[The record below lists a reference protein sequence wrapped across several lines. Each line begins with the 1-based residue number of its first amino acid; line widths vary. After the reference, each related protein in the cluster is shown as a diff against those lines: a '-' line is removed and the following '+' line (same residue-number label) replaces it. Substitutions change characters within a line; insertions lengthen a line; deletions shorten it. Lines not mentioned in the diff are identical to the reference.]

1 MYEAKATKRDK
12 MAFFSCFSCFKPA
25 EEIEV
30 TELDFAHCSL
40 NDVPNDVFA
49 YERTLECLCLESNN
63 IRDLPRQLFHCHGL
77 KRLEISDNDLHV
89 LPPALSSLSQ
99 LVFLDVSKNVLTDIP
114 DTIKQCKQLTV
125 LDASINPLQKIPEG
139 CTQLLSITELYLND
153 TFLEFLPANFGR
165 LAKLKILELRE
176 NGLSTLPKS
185 LSRLTCLE
193 RLDLGQNE
201 ISEIPEVIGSLT
213 SLKELWI
220 DSNRI
225 KQVPSIIGNLKNL
238 LHLNL
243 DLNHIDYISDEIG
256 SCKMLADLTM
266 CTNDLKELSEGGIG
280 GLDSLV
286 TLKLDDNQISE
297 LPMTIGK
304 LKKLEELFLSQNYH
318 ESLPPSIGLCRKL
331 HTLNVDDNDIEFL
344 PKELG
349 SCISLKILSA
359 HGNRLITLPAEL
371 DHISNLAVINLTA
384 NNIRHLPVSL
394 TKLTKISAIWLS
406 ENQHKPLVQLNQD
419 TDPETGQRVLTNFLL
434 PQSMQNQHEY
444 KDNISESGSFHASVW
459 EEERQKKS
467 LVKWREGGG
476 DIGDTGDISDDLENG
491 EMGASKGLR
500 REPTPFPKEMRA
512 MAKRAQNLRAK
523 SNANAS
529 TNMSVD
535 HAPADAIQR
544 KKNKEYRPKIVRKP
558 SVEETMEGPR
568 PSEIAS
574 SNELASID
582 MAHQEQQQ
590 FNGGND
596 VDQCQQQSA
605 NAHSKRGNIQI
616 KEAKVTKANASP
628 VLSERHILSVYQD
641 EKIAKSQ
648 FELAQ
653 FEEMERTINANG
665 YNDIVDGEINSTENF
680 LTRMSPD
687 KNSRDSG
694 IITPSEGGTNSGS
707 RTSPEHD
714 HQQQMVATG
723 IMSRNP
729 SDPLPQAPSFSN
741 SLMKKDI
748 KMSEEMVMPV
758 KAEIVTTE
766 LNDSNQKQQDKVP
779 PPYHIAASMSK
790 HASDFKSI
798 HLPSQDGEGRGSVSR
813 YGK

>member
-1 MYEAKATKRDK
+1 
-12 MAFFSCFSCFKPA
+12 MAFFSCLSCFKPV
-25 EEIEV
+25 EEVEV
-30 TELDFAHCSL
+30 TELDFSHNSL
-40 NDVPNDVFA
+40 NDVPNDVFVH
-49 YERTLECLCLESNN
+49 ERTLEDLCLDSNN

-77 KRLEISDNDLHV
+77 KHLKISDNDIHF

-99 LVFLDVSKNVLTDIP
+99 LVELDISKNVLTDIP

-176 NGLSTLPKS
+176 NGLNNLPKS

-193 RLDLGQNE
+193 RLDIGQNE

-213 SLKELWI
+213 NLKELWI
-220 DSNRI
+220 DCNRV
-225 KQVPSIIGNLKNL
+225 KQVPPSIGNLKNL
-238 LHLNL
+238 VHLNL
-243 DLNHIDYISDEIG
+243 DINRIDLISDNI
-256 SCKMLADLTM
+256 CNCTLLTDLSL
-266 CTNDLKELSEGGIG
+266 CTNELKELPEMGFA
-280 GLDSLV
+280 GLESLV
-286 TLKLDDNQISE
+286 TLKLDDNQIEE
-297 LPMTIGK
+297 LPMAIGK
-304 LKKLEELFLSQNYH
+304 LKNLEELFLSQNYL
-318 ESLPPSIGLCRKL
+318 ENLPPSIGLCRKL
-331 HTLNVDDNDIEFL
+331 HTLNVDDNDIEYL

-384 NNIRHLPVSL
+384 NNIRYLPVSL

-434 PQSMQNQHEY
+434 PQSMQNQHDY
-444 KDNISESGSFHASVW
+444 KDNVSESGSFHASVW

-467 LVKWREGGG
+467 LVKWREGGT
-476 DIGDTGDISDDLENG
+476 DIGDADGHGFDDNQANGDTGG
-491 EMGASKGLR
+491 GKGLR

-512 MAKRAQNLRAK
+512 MAKRAQNLRNK
-523 SNANAS
+523 NSQNGSSNV
-529 TNMSVD
+529 TQVEQ
-535 HAPADAIQR
+535 HPADAIQR
-544 KKNKEYRPKIVRKP
+544 KKNKEHRPRMTRKDVMEEEVDGNKVMRSTINAMSQVER
-558 SVEETMEGPR
+558 SVPNEDV
-568 PSEIAS
+568 
-574 SNELASID
+574 SNNVS
-582 MAHQEQQQ
+582 H
-590 FNGGND
+590 
-596 VDQCQQQSA
+596 QQQSP
-605 NAHSKRGNIQI
+605 NVLIQGNIQI

-641 EKIAKSQ
+641 EKTAKEEIELSQ
-648 FELAQ
+648 FEELERAILSNKQ
-653 FEEMERTINANG
+653 TEIGNNRMESNKQI
-665 YNDIVDGEINSTENF
+665 

-694 IITPSEGGTNSGS
+694 ILTPSECGTNSGS
-707 RTSPEHD
+707 RTSPEQD
-714 HQQQMVATG
+714 QPV
-723 IMSRNP
+723 ISSMSRNP
-729 SDPLPQAPSFSN
+729 SDPLPQAPVSN
-741 SLMKKDI
+741 ATRNNLHNEM
-748 KMSEEMVMPV
+748 MVMPV

-766 LNDSNQKQQDKVP
+766 LNDPNQKHQEMVP

-798 HLPSQDGEGRGSVSR
+798 HLPSQDGHGEEYNNG
-813 YGK
+813 